1 MIIVLDASA
10 GIEIA
15 LDREKAK
22 IFEAQLLNASKIIT
36 SDLYKAETA
45 NVIWK
50 YVKANLLPKED
61 AMQIYGNCE
70 NIIDEFVDIS
80 ENAEEAISESIRL
93 NHSTYDLLYFIG
105 SSPFQGRYKHSNQD
119 LLAFAL
125 CFGGPKNS
133 SRSTVNGGDSGS
145 MQVSILRSRC
155 STSL

>member
-93 NHSTYDLLYFIG
+93 NHSTYDLLYFI
-105 SSPFQGRYKHSNQD
+105 
-119 LLAFAL
+119 LARRNGAKL
-125 CFGGPKNS
+125 ITVDKRLTILAEKNGVEVA
-133 SRSTVNGGDSGS
+133 R
-145 MQVSILRSRC
+145 
-155 STSL
+155 